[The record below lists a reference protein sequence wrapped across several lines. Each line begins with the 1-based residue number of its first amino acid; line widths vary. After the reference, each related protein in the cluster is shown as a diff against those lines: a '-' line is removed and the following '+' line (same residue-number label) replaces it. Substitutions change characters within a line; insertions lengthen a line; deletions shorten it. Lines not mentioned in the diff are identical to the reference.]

1 MLDLS
6 DENFSL
12 NNNRVVHRDIEKEMR
27 ESFLAYSMSVIV
39 SRALPDVRDGLKPV
53 HRRILY
59 TMYENGLTPDKEYR
73 KCADTV
79 GTVLGRYHPHGDASV
94 YDAMVRL
101 AQDFSMR
108 YPLVDG
114 HGNFGS
120 LDGDPPAAYR
130 YTEARMDKMALD
142 MLTDINKDT
151 IDYMSNYDDRL
162 KEPVVLPSRFPNLLV
177 NGSVGIAVGMATN
190 IPPHNLTETIDAV
203 QTLIKNPDCTLDELM
218 QHIKGPDF
226 PTGGI
231 IMGRAGIRA
240 AYATGRGRITLR
252 GRAKIEDIKNRTC
265 IIIEEIPY
273 MVNKKR
279 LIENIADLAKD
290 KRIDGI
296 HTIRDES
303 DKDHDVRIV
312 IELKK
317 DAIAQVVLN
326 HLYQYTQLQDTVG
339 VIMLALVKGEPKIL
353 SLKQMLTEY
362 IDFQVEVIRRRT
374 KFDLDKAQARA
385 HILEGMVIA
394 AENIEEVIR
403 ICRTSENITEIKQ
416 RLMARFSLTEIQ
428 ADAIAQMR
436 MYQLSNMERKKID
449 DELAELNAKIKDLT
463 EILAS
468 HERVLEIICNELE
481 EIKRKYGDE
490 RRTSIENVSGEV
502 DVEDLIPVEDCVVT
516 LTNIGYIK
524 RQPISEYKTQKRGG
538 KGVSAIKQRDEDFI
552 QEMFI
557 SSTHDDV
564 LFITSK
570 GIMYKLRCYEIAEG
584 SKQSRG
590 VNVINMLPLAEDE
603 KIAAMIKTTDY
614 EDGKFLIMVTKNGKI
629 KRTPL
634 SAYKN
639 VRKNGLRAVGL
650 DDGDEI
656 AGVRLTDGSA
666 QVIVATRNGYAIR
679 IDETQM
685 RPMSRT
691 AHGVK
696 AIKLRDGD
704 YVVSMARV
712 REGASVL
719 TVTDKG
725 LGRRV
730 KLDDYR
736 IQNRGGYGMLNYKV
750 SDDKGYVCGIKIVDE
765 EDDIIMIAADGVII
779 RIRACDIRIMGRY
792 ATGVKL
798 MRVSGEDRVVAFTRA
813 EHDDSAETEKIEQP
827 SEEELEKEMAEAA
840 AEEQNEVVIDEAPDD
855 DEDDQE
861 DTEE

>member
-1 MLDLS
+1 MS

-151 IDYMSNYDDRL
+151 IDYMSSYDDRL

-590 VNVINMLPLAEDE
+590 VNVINKLPLAEDE

-614 EDGKFLIMVTKNGKI
+614 EDGKFLIMATKNGKI

-704 YVVSMARV
+704 YVVSIARV

-765 EDDIIMIAADGVII
+765 EDDIIMIATDGVII

>member
-1 MLDLS
+1 MS

-564 LFITSK
+564 LFITGK

-765 EDDIIMIAADGVII
+765 EDDIIMIATDGVII

-855 DEDDQE
+855 DEDEQE